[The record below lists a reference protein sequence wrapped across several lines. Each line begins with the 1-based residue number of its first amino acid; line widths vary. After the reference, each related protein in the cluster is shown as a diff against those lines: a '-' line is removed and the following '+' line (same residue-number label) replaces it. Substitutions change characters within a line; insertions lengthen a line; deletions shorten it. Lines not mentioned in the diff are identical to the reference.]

1 MLNHDGLRRQLPQ
14 SRLDGCSNGGGS
26 CSGTSA
32 LQEFVV
38 DVDQAL
44 GHEDNIY
51 KLSLIYTAC
60 QVRQYVT
67 GRRTRSRLRRCP
79 AATFEVVSLLVV
91 FVLLGAD
98 AGPPLAPVSETVVDA
113 GIPAQRLNAQ
123 PLGRKVNAE
132 RVERVLNSL
141 SIRERAGQL
150 ILAYPQIDRVGPVE
164 VGGILF
170 VGNALKNI
178 PRAKEKID
186 AARVR
191 AKIPPFVS
199 VDMEGGPSNRMK
211 TVRALRNMPSARA
224 LSLMEDAEV
233 KRWGRRVGEAMKA
246 VGLNLNL
253 APVLDVAPSGHMERN
268 GRSFSGDPE
277 IVVQKSMAYARG
289 LLEAGVVPIG
299 KHFPGYGDTDGD
311 SDHALVTS
319 DWPQERVFA
328 EAGVFVRAKE
338 ALGGV
343 MLANVVYAAVDDKPA
358 ILSTKLVARVH
369 EQDWLAV
376 TDDISIA
383 LLADAIGGTS
393 EDVLRQ
399 AFLAGNDLLLTTA
412 PPDWN
417 KGIDYIGILTEL
429 AEKEAPAK
437 KQLDE
442 SCRRVLRLKDRMG
455 LLDSL

>member
-1 MLNHDGLRRQLPQ
+1 MLP
-14 SRLDGCSNGGGS
+14 
-26 CSGTSA
+26 
-32 LQEFVV
+32 
-38 DVDQAL
+38 
-44 GHEDNIY
+44 
-51 KLSLIYTAC
+51 
-60 QVRQYVT
+60 
-67 GRRTRSRLRRCP
+67 
-79 AATFEVVSLLVV
+79 LVV
-91 FVLLGAD
+91 FAVLAVD
-98 AGPPLAPVSETVVDA
+98 AGVALPPADDAVDA
-113 GIPAQRLNAQ
+113 GIPSQRLNAQ
-123 PLGRKVNAE
+123 PLARKVDDV
-132 RVERVLNSL
+132 RVERVLASL
-141 SIRERAGQL
+141 SVRERAGQL

-170 VGNALKNI
+170 VGNSLKNI
-178 PRAKEKID
+178 AKAKEKID

-211 TVRALRNMPSARA
+211 SVRSLRTMPPARELA
-224 LSLMEDAEV
+224 TMEDAEV

-253 APVLDVAPSGHMERN
+253 APVLDVAPTGHMERN

-277 IVVQKSMAYARG
+277 VVVKKAVAYSRG

-311 SDHALVTS
+311 SDHFLVTS
-319 DWPQERVFA
+319 DWPRERVFA

-338 ALGGV
+338 QLGGV

-358 ILSTKLVARVH
+358 ILSAKLVARVH
-369 EQDWLAV
+369 EHDWLAV
-376 TDDISIA
+376 TDDISIGM
-383 LLADAIGGTS
+383 LAEAIGGTS
-393 EDVLRQ
+393 EDVLVQ
-399 AFLAGNDLLLTTA
+399 SFLAGNDLLLTTA

-417 KGIDYIGILTEL
+417 KGIDYIGILALL
-429 AEKEAPAK
+429 AERDEAAK

-455 LLDSL
+455 LLDGL

>member
-1 MLNHDGLRRQLPQ
+1 MLP
-14 SRLDGCSNGGGS
+14 
-26 CSGTSA
+26 
-32 LQEFVV
+32 
-38 DVDQAL
+38 
-44 GHEDNIY
+44 
-51 KLSLIYTAC
+51 
-60 QVRQYVT
+60 
-67 GRRTRSRLRRCP
+67 
-79 AATFEVVSLLVV
+79 LVV
-91 FVLLGAD
+91 LAVLTAD
-98 AGPPLAPVSETVVDA
+98 AGLTLSLDEDA
-113 GIPAQRLNAQ
+113 GIPSQRLNAQ
-123 PLGRKVNAE
+123 PLNRKVDEE
-132 RVERVLNSL
+132 RVERVLASL
-141 SIRERAGQL
+141 STRERCGQL
-150 ILAYPQIDRVGPVE
+150 LLAYPQIDRVGPVE

-170 VGNALKNI
+170 VGNSLKNI
-178 PRAKEKID
+178 AKAKEKID

-211 TVRALRNMPSARA
+211 SVKSLRTMPSARELA
-224 LSLMEDAEV
+224 LMEDADV

-268 GRSFSGDPE
+268 GRSFSGDPD
-277 IVVQKSMAYARG
+277 VVVRKSVAYSRG

-338 ALGGV
+338 SLGGV

-358 ILSTKLVARVH
+358 ILSSKLVARVH

-393 EDVLRQ
+393 EDVLVQ
-399 AFLAGNDLLLTTA
+399 SFMAGNDLLLTTA

-417 KGIDYIGILTEL
+417 KGIDYIGILSKLSERD
-429 AEKEAPAK
+429 EAAR
-437 KQLDE
+437 KQLDA

-455 LLDSL
+455 LLDGL

>member
-1 MLNHDGLRRQLPQ
+1 MLP
-14 SRLDGCSNGGGS
+14 
-26 CSGTSA
+26 
-32 LQEFVV
+32 
-38 DVDQAL
+38 
-44 GHEDNIY
+44 
-51 KLSLIYTAC
+51 
-60 QVRQYVT
+60 
-67 GRRTRSRLRRCP
+67 
-79 AATFEVVSLLVV
+79 LVV
-91 FVLLGAD
+91 LAVLSAD
-98 AGPPLAPVSETVVDA
+98 AGLTLAVEEDA

-123 PLGRKVNAE
+123 PLARKVDDA
-132 RVERVLNSL
+132 RVERVLASL
-141 SIRERAGQL
+141 STRERCGQL
-150 ILAYPQIDRVGPVE
+150 LVAYPQLDRVGPVE
-164 VGGILF
+164 VGGLLF
-170 VGNALKNI
+170 VGNSLKNI
-178 PRAKEKID
+178 AKAKEKID

-211 TVRALRNMPSARA
+211 SVKSLRAMPSARELA
-224 LSLMEDAEV
+224 LMEDAEV

-268 GRSFSGDPE
+268 GRSFSGDPD
-277 IVVQKSMAYARG
+277 VVVRKSVAYSRG

-319 DWPQERVFA
+319 DWPRERVFA

-338 ALGGV
+338 SLGGV
-343 MLANVVYAAVDDKPA
+343 MLANVVYAAVADKPA
-358 ILSTKLVARVH
+358 ILSSKLVARAH
-369 EQDWLAV
+369 EQDWLAG

-383 LLADAIGGTS
+383 MLAEAIGGTS
-393 EDVLRQ
+393 EDVLVQ
-399 AFLAGNDLLLTTA
+399 SFMAGNDLLLTTA

-417 KGIDYIGILTEL
+417 KGIDYIGILSRL
-429 AEKEAPAK
+429 AERDPAAK

-455 LLDSL
+455 LLDGL

>member
-1 MLNHDGLRRQLPQ
+1 MLP
-14 SRLDGCSNGGGS
+14 
-26 CSGTSA
+26 
-32 LQEFVV
+32 
-38 DVDQAL
+38 
-44 GHEDNIY
+44 
-51 KLSLIYTAC
+51 
-60 QVRQYVT
+60 
-67 GRRTRSRLRRCP
+67 
-79 AATFEVVSLLVV
+79 LVV
-91 FVLLGAD
+91 FAVLAAD
-98 AGPPLAPVSETVVDA
+98 AGVPLPPADDAVDA
-113 GIPAQRLNAQ
+113 GIPSQRLNAQ
-123 PLGRKVNAE
+123 PLARKVDDA
-132 RVERVLNSL
+132 RVERVLASL
-141 SIRERAGQL
+141 STRERAGQL

-170 VGNALKNI
+170 VGNSLKNI
-178 PRAKEKID
+178 AKAKEKID

-211 TVRALRNMPSARA
+211 SVRSLRTMPPARELA
-224 LSLMEDAEV
+224 TLEDAEV

-253 APVLDVAPSGHMERN
+253 APVLDVAPTGHMERN

-277 IVVQKSMAYARG
+277 VVVTKSVAYARG

-311 SDHALVTS
+311 SDHYLVTS
-319 DWPQERVFA
+319 DWPRERVFS

-338 ALGGV
+338 QLGGV

-358 ILSTKLVARVH
+358 ILSAKLVARVH
-369 EQDWLAV
+369 EHDWLAV

-393 EDVLRQ
+393 EDVLVQ
-399 AFLAGNDLLLTTA
+399 SFLAGNDLLLTTA

-417 KGIDYIGILTEL
+417 KGIDYIGILARL
-429 AEKEAPAK
+429 AERDEAAK

-455 LLDSL
+455 LLDGL

>member
-1 MLNHDGLRRQLPQ
+1 MLP
-14 SRLDGCSNGGGS
+14 
-26 CSGTSA
+26 
-32 LQEFVV
+32 
-38 DVDQAL
+38 
-44 GHEDNIY
+44 
-51 KLSLIYTAC
+51 
-60 QVRQYVT
+60 
-67 GRRTRSRLRRCP
+67 
-79 AATFEVVSLLVV
+79 LVV
-91 FVLLGAD
+91 FAVLAAD
-98 AGPPLAPVSETVVDA
+98 AGVPLPPADDAVDA
-113 GIPAQRLNAQ
+113 GIPSQRLNAQ
-123 PLGRKVNAE
+123 PLARKVDDE
-132 RVERVLNSL
+132 RVERVLASL
-141 SIRERAGQL
+141 SARERAGQL

-178 PRAKEKID
+178 AKAKEKID

-191 AKIPPFVS
+191 SKIPPFVS

-211 TVRALRNMPSARA
+211 SVRSLRTMPPARELA
-224 LSLMEDAEV
+224 TMEDAEV

-277 IVVQKSMAYARG
+277 VVVRKAVAYSRG

-319 DWPQERVFA
+319 DWPRERVFA

-338 ALGGV
+338 SLGGV

-358 ILSTKLVARVH
+358 ILSAKLVARVH

-393 EDVLRQ
+393 EDVLVQ
-399 AFLAGNDLLLTTA
+399 SFLAGNDLLLTTA

-417 KGIDYIGILTEL
+417 KGIDYIGILARL
-429 AEKEAPAK
+429 AERDEVAK

-455 LLDSL
+455 LLDGL

>member
-1 MLNHDGLRRQLPQ
+1 MLP
-14 SRLDGCSNGGGS
+14 
-26 CSGTSA
+26 
-32 LQEFVV
+32 
-38 DVDQAL
+38 
-44 GHEDNIY
+44 
-51 KLSLIYTAC
+51 
-60 QVRQYVT
+60 
-67 GRRTRSRLRRCP
+67 
-79 AATFEVVSLLVV
+79 LVV
-91 FVLLGAD
+91 FAVLAAD
-98 AGPPLAPVSETVVDA
+98 AGVPLPPADDAVDA
-113 GIPAQRLNAQ
+113 GIPSQRLNAQ
-123 PLGRKVNAE
+123 PLARKVDDA
-132 RVERVLNSL
+132 RVERVLASL
-141 SIRERAGQL
+141 SVRERAGQL

-170 VGNALKNI
+170 VGNSLRNI
-178 PRAKEKID
+178 ARAKEKID

-211 TVRALRNMPSARA
+211 SVRSLRTMPPARELA
-224 LSLMEDAEV
+224 TMEDAEV

-253 APVLDVAPSGHMERN
+253 APVLDVAPTGHMERN

-277 IVVQKSMAYARG
+277 VVVKKSVAYARG

-311 SDHALVTS
+311 SDHFLVTS
-319 DWPQERVFA
+319 DWPRERVFS

-338 ALGGV
+338 QLGGV

-358 ILSTKLVARVH
+358 ILSAKLVARVH
-369 EQDWLAV
+369 EHDWLAV
-376 TDDISIA
+376 TDDISIGM
-383 LLADAIGGTS
+383 LAEAIGGTS
-393 EDVLRQ
+393 EDVLVQ
-399 AFLAGNDLLLTTA
+399 SFLAGNDLLLTTA

-417 KGIDYIGILTEL
+417 KGIDYIGILARL
-429 AEKEAPAK
+429 AERDEAAK

-455 LLDSL
+455 LLDGL

>member
-1 MLNHDGLRRQLPQ
+1 MLP
-14 SRLDGCSNGGGS
+14 
-26 CSGTSA
+26 
-32 LQEFVV
+32 
-38 DVDQAL
+38 
-44 GHEDNIY
+44 
-51 KLSLIYTAC
+51 
-60 QVRQYVT
+60 
-67 GRRTRSRLRRCP
+67 
-79 AATFEVVSLLVV
+79 LVV
-91 FVLLGAD
+91 FAVLAVD
-98 AGPPLAPVSETVVDA
+98 AGVALPPADDAVDA
-113 GIPAQRLNAQ
+113 GIPSQRLNAQ
-123 PLGRKVNAE
+123 PLARKVDDV
-132 RVERVLNSL
+132 RVERVLASL
-141 SIRERAGQL
+141 SVRERAGQL

-170 VGNALKNI
+170 VGNSLKNI
-178 PRAKEKID
+178 AKAKEKID

-211 TVRALRNMPSARA
+211 SVRSLRNMPPARELA
-224 LSLMEDAEV
+224 TMEDAEV

-253 APVLDVAPSGHMERN
+253 APVLDVAPTGHMERN

-277 IVVQKSMAYARG
+277 VVVKKAVAYSRG

-311 SDHALVTS
+311 SDHFLVTS
-319 DWPQERVFA
+319 DWPRERVFA

-338 ALGGV
+338 QLGGV

-358 ILSTKLVARVH
+358 ILSAKLVARVH
-369 EQDWLAV
+369 EHDWLAV
-376 TDDISIA
+376 TDDISIGM
-383 LLADAIGGTS
+383 LAEAIGGTS
-393 EDVLRQ
+393 EDVLVQ
-399 AFLAGNDLLLTTA
+399 SFLAGNDLLLTTA

-417 KGIDYIGILTEL
+417 KGIDYIGILARL
-429 AEKEAPAK
+429 AERDEAAK

-455 LLDSL
+455 LLDGL